1 MTIPTLSQV
10 TVTLTDHVA
19 TIEFSCDT
27 FNYLSVDLMQELVRA
42 WEWAD
47 AEIQCR
53 AIVLCSAG
61 RVFCAG
67 VDFRSMA
74 GADGDS
80 SPRPL
85 YQLALRLLAGRKPCI
100 VAVQGAAVGA
110 GLGLAM
116 LADQRVAGPKT
127 QFNASFVQLGFHA
140 GFGLTAIFQAF
151 LPSMRKRGCGKLIA
165 MSSLVGQVPFP
176 FESIYSASKFAI
188 EGMVMSLR
196 YEVAPFGIHVA
207 LIEPAQV
214 STSFASKIHQLPPD
228 GSPYRER
235 ARRFIARD
243 DELIKTAPT
252 PQQAGRRIAEVV
264 RQAKPPF
271 HNQIDFMSTV
281 FLFLN
286 RFLPRWMRDAILLNH
301 MDIK

>member
-67 VDFRSMA
+67 VDFRSIA
-74 GADGDS
+74 GAEGDS

-100 VAVQGAAVGA
+100 AAVQGAAVGA

-140 GFGLTAIFQAF
+140 GFGLTATLPHAMGPHAASNLLLLGQPVRGEDALRLGLADVLVDDVEGVRDAALTRARAIAANGPQAVQD
-151 LPSMRKRGCGKLIA
+151 MRKNLRAPLLAAFAQAVEQELNAQLSHMKTQDFVEGISA
-165 MSSLVGQVPFP
+165 MM
-176 FESIYSASKFAI
+176 SK
-188 EGMVMSLR
+188 R
-196 YEVAPFGIHVA
+196 
-207 LIEPAQV
+207 
-214 STSFASKIHQLPPD
+214 PPQFT
-228 GSPYRER
+228 G
-235 ARRFIARD
+235 A
-243 DELIKTAPT
+243 
-252 PQQAGRRIAEVV
+252 
-264 RQAKPPF
+264 
-271 HNQIDFMSTV
+271 
-281 FLFLN
+281 
-286 RFLPRWMRDAILLNH
+286 
-301 MDIK
+301 